1 MKSNNDYLD
10 IDPNQKDGSDNTRQT
25 TFKISKT
32 LKVDNLIS
40 NEKYDDALSEINRIL
55 KTDANYSNWNL
66 KAIILAKLKRY
77 EESVEC
83 FDKALSL
90 NPSDEIKLNKANS
103 IYNWAKVT
111 FFPEGN
117 YEKALRLI
125 DDALNIIPDSEDP
138 SEFYFLK
145 AEILE
150 ALNDLA
156 ESQKAY
162 LIAYKEFDKL
172 KELENQIEYL
182 NNTSDTLIIIT
193 GSYFYN
199 FTPEKDIMINLVK
212 QDDNEHDPDAIAV
225 MLNDELIGYVANS
238 PYTLIDEV
246 KSASDIKN
254 SISDNQKAEI
264 LFIYLGEYVVAKLIG

>member
-32 LKVDNLIS
+32 LKVDNLIA

-90 NPSDEIKLNKANS
+90 NPSDKIKLNKANS
-103 IYNWAKVT
+103 IYDWAKVT

-199 FTPEKDIMINLVK
+199 FTPEKDIMVNLVK

-246 KSASDIKN
+246 KSASDIKKLIN
-254 SISDNQKAEI
+254 DNQNAKI
-264 LFIYLGEYVVAKLIG
+264 LFNYLGEYTIAKLV

>member
-1 MKSNNDYLD
+1 MKSNIDYLD

-32 LKVDNLIS
+32 LKVDNLIA

-199 FTPEKDIMINLVK
+199 FTPEKDIMVNLVK

-246 KSASDIKN
+246 KSASDIKKLIN
-254 SISDNQKAEI
+254 DNQNAKI
-264 LFIYLGEYVVAKLIG
+264 LFNYLGEYTIAKLV

>member
-32 LKVDNLIS
+32 LKVDNLIAK
-40 NEKYDDALSEINRIL
+40 EKYDDALSEINRIL

-66 KAIILAKLKRY
+66 KANILAKLKRY

-125 DDALNIIPDSEDP
+125 DDALNIIPDSENP

-246 KSASDIKN
+246 KSASDIKKLIN
-254 SISDNQKAEI
+254 DNQNAKI
-264 LFIYLGEYVVAKLIG
+264 LFNYLGEYTIAKLV

>member
-32 LKVDNLIS
+32 LKVDNLIA

-199 FTPEKDIMINLVK
+199 FTPEKDIMVNLVK

-225 MLNDELIGYVANS
+225 MMNDELIGYVANS

-246 KSASDIKN
+246 KSASDIKKLIN
-254 SISDNQKAEI
+254 DNQNAKI
-264 LFIYLGEYVVAKLIG
+264 LFNYLGEYTIAKLV

>member
-32 LKVDNLIS
+32 LKVDNLIAK
-40 NEKYDDALSEINRIL
+40 EKYDDALSEINRIL

-66 KAIILAKLKRY
+66 KANILAKLKRY

-103 IYNWAKVT
+103 IYDWAKVT

-199 FTPEKDIMINLVK
+199 FTPEKDIMVNLVK

-246 KSASDIKN
+246 KSASDIKKLIN
-254 SISDNQKAEI
+254 DNQNAKI
-264 LFIYLGEYVVAKLIG
+264 LFNYLGEYTIAKLV

>member
-1 MKSNNDYLD
+1 MKSNIDYLD

-32 LKVDNLIS
+32 LKIDNLIS

-246 KSASDIKN
+246 KSASDIKKLIN
-254 SISDNQKAEI
+254 DNQNAKI
-264 LFIYLGEYVVAKLIG
+264 LFKYLGEYTIAKLV

>member
-1 MKSNNDYLD
+1 MKSNKDYLD
-10 IDPNQKDGSDNTRQT
+10 IDPNQKDVSDNTRQT

-32 LKVDNLIS
+32 LKVDNLIA

-55 KTDANYSNWNL
+55 KTDADYSNWNL

-83 FDKALSL
+83 FDRALSL

-103 IYNWAKVT
+103 LYDWAKIT
-111 FFPEGN
+111 FFPEGD
-117 YEKALRLI
+117 YEKALGLI

-172 KELENQIEYL
+172 NELENQIDYL

-199 FTPEKDIMINLVK
+199 FTPEKDIIVNLVK
-212 QDDNEHDPDAIAV
+212 QDNNEHDPDAIAV

-246 KSASDIKN
+246 KSASDIRKLIN
-254 SISDNQKAEI
+254 DNQNAKI
-264 LFIYLGEYVVAKLIG
+264 LFNYLGEYTIAKLV

>member
-32 LKVDNLIS
+32 LKVDNLIA

-66 KAIILAKLKRY
+66 KAFILAKLKRY

-246 KSASDIKN
+246 KSASDIKKLIN
-254 SISDNQKAEI
+254 DNQNAKI
-264 LFIYLGEYVVAKLIG
+264 LFNYLGEYTIAKLV

>member
-32 LKVDNLIS
+32 LKVDNLIA

-66 KAIILAKLKRY
+66 KANILAKLKRY

-103 IYNWAKVT
+103 IYDWAKVT

-199 FTPEKDIMINLVK
+199 FTPEKDIMVNLVK

-246 KSASDIKN
+246 KSASDIKKLIN
-254 SISDNQKAEI
+254 DNQNAKI
-264 LFIYLGEYVVAKLIG
+264 LFNYLGEYTIAKLV

>member
-32 LKVDNLIS
+32 LKVDNLIA

-103 IYNWAKVT
+103 IYDWAKVT

-199 FTPEKDIMINLVK
+199 FTPEKDIMVNLVK

-246 KSASDIKN
+246 KSASDIKKLIN
-254 SISDNQKAEI
+254 DNQNAKI
-264 LFIYLGEYVVAKLIG
+264 LFNYLGEYTIAKLV

>member
-32 LKVDNLIS
+32 LKVDNLIA
-40 NEKYDDALSEINRIL
+40 NEKYDDALSEINRML

-199 FTPEKDIMINLVK
+199 FTPEKDIMVNLVK

-246 KSASDIKN
+246 KSASDIKKLIN
-254 SISDNQKAEI
+254 DNQNAKI
-264 LFIYLGEYVVAKLIG
+264 LFNYLGEYTIAKLV

>member
-32 LKVDNLIS
+32 LKVDNLIAK
-40 NEKYDDALSEINRIL
+40 EKYDDALSEINRIL

-103 IYNWAKVT
+103 IYDWAKVT

-246 KSASDIKN
+246 KSASDIKKLIN
-254 SISDNQKAEI
+254 DNQNAKI
-264 LFIYLGEYVVAKLIG
+264 LFNYLGEYTIAKLV

>member
-1 MKSNNDYLD
+1 MKSNKDYLD
-10 IDPNQKDGSDNTRQT
+10 IDPNQKDVSDNTRQT

-32 LKVDNLIS
+32 LKVDNLIA

-55 KTDANYSNWNL
+55 KTDADYSNWNL

-83 FDKALSL
+83 FDRALSL

-103 IYNWAKVT
+103 LYDWAKIT
-111 FFPEGN
+111 FFPEGD
-117 YEKALRLI
+117 YEKALGLI

-172 KELENQIEYL
+172 KELENQIDYL

-199 FTPEKDIMINLVK
+199 FTPEKDIIVNLVK
-212 QDDNEHDPDAIAV
+212 QDNNEHDPDAIAV

-246 KSASDIKN
+246 KSASDIRKLIN
-254 SISDNQKAEI
+254 DNQNAKI
-264 LFIYLGEYVVAKLIG
+264 LFNYLGEYTIAKLV

>member
-32 LKVDNLIS
+32 LKVDNLIA
-40 NEKYDDALSEINRIL
+40 NEKYDDALSEINRML
-55 KTDANYSNWNL
+55 KTDVNYSNWNL

-103 IYNWAKVT
+103 IYDWAKVT

-199 FTPEKDIMINLVK
+199 FTPEKDIMVNLVK

-246 KSASDIKN
+246 KSASDIKKLIN
-254 SISDNQKAEI
+254 DNQNAKI
-264 LFIYLGEYVVAKLIG
+264 LFNYLGEYTIAKLV

>member
-1 MKSNNDYLD
+1 MKSNKDYLD
-10 IDPNQKDGSDNTRQT
+10 IDPNQKDVSDNTRQT

-32 LKVDNLIS
+32 LKVDNLIA

-55 KTDANYSNWNL
+55 KTDTDYSNWNL
-66 KAIILAKLKRY
+66 KAIILAKLKKY
-77 EESVEC
+77 EESIEC
-83 FDKALSL
+83 FDRALSL

-103 IYNWAKVT
+103 LYDWAKIT
-111 FFPEGN
+111 FFPEGD
-117 YEKALRLI
+117 YEKALGLI
-125 DDALNIIPDSEDP
+125 DDTLNIIPDSEDP

-172 KELENQIEYL
+172 NELENQIDYL

-199 FTPEKDIMINLVK
+199 FTPEKDIIVNLVK

-246 KSASDIKN
+246 KSASDIKKLIN
-254 SISDNQKAEI
+254 DNQNAKI
-264 LFIYLGEYVVAKLIG
+264 LFNYLGEYTIAKLV

>member
-32 LKVDNLIS
+32 LKVDNLIA
-40 NEKYDDALSEINRIL
+40 NEKYGDALSEINRML

-103 IYNWAKVT
+103 IYDWAKVT

-199 FTPEKDIMINLVK
+199 FTPEKDIMVNLVK

-246 KSASDIKN
+246 KSASDIKKLIN
-254 SISDNQKAEI
+254 DNQNAKI
-264 LFIYLGEYVVAKLIG
+264 LFNYLGEYTIAKLV

>member
-32 LKVDNLIS
+32 LKVDNLIA
-40 NEKYDDALSEINRIL
+40 NEKYDDALSEINKIL

-246 KSASDIKN
+246 KSASDIKKLIN
-254 SISDNQKAEI
+254 DNQNAKI
-264 LFIYLGEYVVAKLIG
+264 LFNYLGEYTIAKLV